1 MATTLQI
8 DSQSADDYSV
18 RTVGLRRP
26 RDADV
31 DMDITPM
38 IDMTFLLLIFFLVS
52 STPDQQTAIELPKAL
67 HGRGVS
73 QRNSVVLTIGYG
85 GVDGAPLYAADGRIA
100 GTELADDVETRAKQ
114 VRELIE
120 KGFRENRTNVVV
132 KADKSVSYREV
143 ARVVKAASGIEGVQ
157 IHLAV
162 LETE

>member
-1 MATTLQI
+1 MAATRENDAL
-8 DSQSADDYSV
+8 SADEHFV
-18 RTVGLRRP
+18 ATVGLRRP
-26 RDADV
+26 RDAEV

-85 GVDGAPLYAADGRIA
+85 GVEGAPVYVADGRIA
-100 GTELADDVETRAKQ
+100 GTELADDVETRANQ
-114 VRELIE
+114 VRELIA
-120 KGFRENRTNVVV
+120 KGFRENKTNVVI

-143 ARVVKAASGIEGVQ
+143 ARIVKAASGVEGVQ